1 MARASNIEK
10 KTPFQKRREELGLS
24 REKAA
29 EMLHGISYER
39 LYNIEHGKTAHT
51 PEDILIMADGYKD
64 PAFCNAYCAHHCG
77 IGRRYVPHVE
87 VGELPSI
94 TLGIIATLNKVEG
107 MKNRLIEIC
116 ADGGIDKTEQ
126 EDFDEIQAS
135 LEQLSLSVEALQLWT
150 ERARK
155 ESER

>member
-1 MARASNIEK
+1 MTKASSTTE

-24 REKAA
+24 RERAA
-29 EMLHGISYER
+29 KILDGISYER
-39 LYNIEHGKTAHT
+39 LYNIEHGKTAPP

-64 PAFCNAYCAHHCG
+64 PTLCNAYCAHHCG

-94 TLGIIATLNKVEG
+94 TLGIVATLNKVES
-107 MKNRLIEIC
+107 MKNRFIEIC
-116 ADGGIDKTEQ
+116 VDGGIDETEQ
-126 EDFDEIQAS
+126 EDFDEIQS
-135 LEQLSLSVEALQLWT
+135 NLEQLSLSVEALQLWT
-150 ERARK
+150 ERVKR